1 MANELVT
8 ITDLERM
15 AAAVAKSGLFGV
27 KTPDQALAIM
37 LVAQAEGMHPMQA
50 VMEFHI
56 IEGKP
61 ARQSWA
67 LLARFQKAGGQVEWH
82 ERSDVKV
89 AATFSHPAGGAIKV
103 EWDMARAKNAS
114 LGFSSKQPGVWPTG
128 AWKKWPRQML
138 SARVISEG
146 TRTVFPGATGGFYTP
161 EEVKDFEPE
170 TSMRDVTPP
179 KSGKATNG
187 AAFTPSASATPPH
200 DTATGEIFPPSDNI
214 GAEQT
219 ALRTSPQ
226 SSQLDEGERAEQWGN
241 EAIRRLD
248 ECDSPAKIE
257 AWLKR
262 NKDALGRCR
271 AANEEAAS
279 AVVAAADYRM
289 RKLAG
294 TGVPA

>member
-1 MANELVT
+1 MSNALAVMVSMP
-8 ITDLERM
+8 DMERM
-15 AAAVAKSGLFGV
+15 ATAVAKSGLFGV
-27 KTPDQALAIM
+27 KTPEQALAIM

-82 ERSDVKV
+82 ERNDAKV
-89 AATFSHPAGGAIKV
+89 AATFSHLAGGTIKV

-161 EEVKDFEPE
+161 EEVRDFEPE
-170 TSMRDVTPP
+170 KPIRDVTPP
-179 KSGKATNG
+179 KPANAK
-187 AAFTPSASATPPH
+187 TPPH
-200 DTATGEIFPPSDNI
+200 DPVTGEIKDAGFPASDDI
-214 GAEQT
+214 GAEPELPPAQPVQT
-219 ALRTSPQ
+219 
-226 SSQLDEGERAEQWGN
+226 DESLRAETFCN
-241 EAIRRLD
+241 EAIRRID
-248 ECDSPAKIE
+248 ECDSAEKIE
-257 AWLKR
+257 AWFAK
-262 NKDALGRCR
+262 NKAQVERSK
-271 AANEEAAS
+271 AANEEAYDALL
-279 AVVAAADYRM
+279 AAAGFRK
-289 RKLAG
+289 RKLLGA
-294 TGVPA
+294 AA

>member
-1 MANELVT
+1 MNTA
-8 ITDLERM
+8 
-15 AAAVAKSGLFGV
+15 V
-27 KTPDQALAIM
+27 KTAEPINTSLLEQVVIGGDLAK
-37 LVAQAEGMHPMQA
+37 LTPQ
-50 VMEFHI
+50 
-56 IEGKP
+56 
-61 ARQSWA
+61 
-67 LLARFQKAGGQVEWH
+67 
-82 ERSDVKV
+82 ERV
-89 AATFSHPAGGAIKV
+89 GYYR
-103 EWDMARAKNAS
+103 DMCAS
-114 LGFSSKQPGVWPTG
+114 LGLNPLTKPFAYLTLNGKLVLYAQRDCTDQLRRINGISVELVETKTIGGAFTVIARASDKTGRSDAATG
-128 AWKKWPRQML
+128 AVWTDGLKGEALCNAMMKAETKAKRRATLSICGLGLLDEAEVDSIAGAQRMSDEEPIPRRSFYKGKEL
-138 SARVISEG
+138 A
-146 TRTVFPGATGGFYTP
+146 PGNTAA
-161 EEVKDFEPE
+161 EV
-170 TSMRDVTPP
+170 
-179 KSGKATNG
+179 
-187 AAFTPSASATPPH
+187 PH

-214 GAEQT
+214 EAEQP